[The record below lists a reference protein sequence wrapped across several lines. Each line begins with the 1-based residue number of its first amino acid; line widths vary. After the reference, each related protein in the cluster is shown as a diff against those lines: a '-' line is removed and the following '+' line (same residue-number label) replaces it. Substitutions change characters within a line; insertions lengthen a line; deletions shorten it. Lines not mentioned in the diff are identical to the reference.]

1 MNIFVRE
8 MRANAKALFFWC
20 LGVAATIGI
29 CMMKFSGL
37 KDSPQTINDLISK
50 MPKAIR
56 FFAGGGQVDISKAS
70 GYFSMAFLYIMVLAA
85 LHAVLLGA
93 NILSKE
99 ERDKTAEFLLA
110 KPVSRNNVVFQKLAA
125 ALANVLIFTVVST
138 VISIL
143 SINYYEKLTNEILV
157 LMTGMLLVQLVFL
170 SIGLVMASAYKD
182 PKKASTVSSSIL
194 FVTFFLSLL
203 IDMTENM
210 DWLTFLSPFKY
221 FSTSGILKGDSLS
234 IPYAVLSIGISIVLS
249 ILSFV
254 FYKKRDLKI

>member
-29 CMMKFSGL
+29 CMVKFSGL
-37 KDSPQTINDLISK
+37 KNSPQSINDLISK

-56 FFAGGGQVDISKAS
+56 FFAGGGQVDISTAS
-70 GYFSMAFLYIMVLAA
+70 GYFSMAFLYILVLAA

-99 ERDKTAEFLLA
+99 ERDKTAEFLLS
-110 KPVSRNNVVFQKLAA
+110 KPVSRNNVVLQKLTA
-125 ALANVLIFTVVST
+125 ALTNVLIFTAVST

-143 SINYYEKLTNEILV
+143 SINYYEKLTYEILV
-157 LMTGMLLVQLVFL
+157 LMTGMLLLQLLFL
-170 SIGLVMASAYKD
+170 SIGLIMASAYKD
-182 PKKASTVSSSIL
+182 PKKASTISSSVL
-194 FVTFFLSLL
+194 FVMFFISIL

-210 DWLTFLSPFKY
+210 NWLTFLSPFKY
-221 FSTSGILKGDSLS
+221 FNTNSILKGGSLS
-234 IPYAVLSIGISIVLS
+234 IPYSVLSIGIFIVLS
-249 ILSFV
+249 SLSFV
-254 FYKKRDLKI
+254 FYKQRDLKI